1 MRSQIWRLGA
11 FLLGSVAFLAV
22 GWWVDAN
29 IKPVTALDRG
39 KMEFFHL
46 IFQHPFVSI
55 ALIIVL
61 FYLASKAKG

>member
-1 MRSQIWRLGA
+1 M
-11 FLLGSVAFLAV
+11 AV
-22 GWWVDAN
+22 GWWVSAK

-55 ALIIVL
+55 ALMVVL
-61 FYLASKAKG
+61 CYLASKAEG